1 MTFSEW
7 LLFIHIVAVITWL
20 GGALF
25 LQILGW
31 RSMRAEPA
39 VQIEF
44 MKTAQLG
51 GTVFMVAGLIVL
63 GAGIWMVIDS
73 PVYGFDQ
80 LWISFALTVVIISAV
95 LGMAF
100 YGPQTTN
107 ALAIAEDE
115 GPQSTAFQKV
125 NRRIGTVAAL
135 ELLALFL
142 VVFAMVFKPGL

>member
-1 MTFSEW
+1 MTFTEW
-7 LLFIHIVAVITWL
+7 LLFIHIVAVIAWL

-31 RSMRAEPA
+31 RSIRADPA
-39 VQIEF
+39 AQVEF

-100 YGPQTTN
+100 YGPQTTK

-115 GPQSTAFQKV
+115 GPQSTAFQEV
-125 NRRIGTVAAL
+125 NRRLATVAAL